1 MSSVAESEWIDRLS
15 RAIDQAGAVISR
27 IRPEQATL
35 PTPCQAWDVR
45 ALVNHLV
52 HDLQQ
57 FKAMASGGR
66 YAKDD
71 SDVIDEDWIGTYRAA
86 AGALLE
92 AWSREG
98 ALDRTLH
105 LSMGDVP
112 ATWSVG
118 QQVADVVV
126 HGWDIAKATGQPT
139 ELDPELGRVALEW
152 GRENLKPQFRGD
164 EESGKV
170 FGTEV
175 AVSEDA
181 PVYEQ
186 LAGWFGRDPRWTPP
200 D

>member
-1 MSSVAESEWIDRLS
+1 MGESEWIDRLS
-15 RAIDQAGAVISR
+15 RAIDQADAVISG

-35 PTPCQAWDVR
+35 PTPCQSWDVR

-52 HDLQQ
+52 HDLRQ
-57 FKAMASGGR
+57 FTGMASGGR

-71 SDVIDEDWIGTYRAA
+71 SDVIDGDWLGAYRTAA
-86 AGALLE
+86 ATLLE
-92 AWSREG
+92 AWRREG
-98 ALDRTLH
+98 AVNRTIH
-105 LSMGDVP
+105 LPVGDVP

-118 QQVADVVV
+118 QQVADVLV

-139 ELDPELGRVALEW
+139 ELDPDLGRVAPEW

-170 FGTEV
+170 FGPEV
-175 AVSEDA
+175 AVPEDA

-186 LAGWFGRDPRWTPP
+186 LAGWFGRDPHWKSPE
-200 D
+200 